1 MIFGPHYYVLSLST
15 GTNVL
20 YEAFRDELIR
30 VENQGFPVVATPRKT
45 DAADDDATR
54 ALMRNVDECF
64 DFYDLRERLGL
75 MVVGEESLQS
85 AFDAVTTHGSRVVGR
100 VKGDRSGARAT
111 DLGQMVWPVVKEVIS
126 AVRNRAL
133 RDLEESSR
141 EGRVVSGLEAVA
153 VAATAGAQGTLLV
166 EDDFRVRGSLAV
178 APRSP
183 LVSKEVDIRDVND
196 DAVDEV
202 IERVLGHGGNVV
214 FMQEGALADR
224 QRIAMLLSAGA
235 PP

>member
-1 MIFGPHYYVLSLST
+1 MPYDADKLKRMDREAVQLYLLRFIHDRYQRHNDNLLATFCSLVRRYS
-15 GTNVL
+15 
-20 YEAFRDELIR
+20 DE
-30 VENQGFPVVATPRKT
+30 V
-45 DAADDDATR
+45 DAATKEAIYRFKLQASDDVEQGAKIL
-54 ALMRNVDECF
+54 ALFLDPSI
-64 DFYDLRERLGL
+64 D
-75 MVVGEESLQS
+75 
-85 AFDAVTTHGSRVVGR
+85 
-100 VKGDRSGARAT
+100 
-111 DLGQMVWPVVKEVIS
+111 GQTPFS
-126 AVRNRAL
+126 AVRDRAL
-133 RDLEESSR
+133 RNLEESSR

-166 EDDFRVRGSLAV
+166 EDDFRVRGSVAV

>member
-1 MIFGPHYYVLSLST
+1 VPYDADKLKRMDREAVQLYLLRFIHDRYQRHNDNLLATFCSLVRRYS
-15 GTNVL
+15 
-20 YEAFRDELIR
+20 DE
-30 VENQGFPVVATPRKT
+30 V
-45 DAADDDATR
+45 DAATKEAIYRFKLQASDDVEQGAKIL
-54 ALMRNVDECF
+54 ALFLDPSI
-64 DFYDLRERLGL
+64 D
-75 MVVGEESLQS
+75 
-85 AFDAVTTHGSRVVGR
+85 
-100 VKGDRSGARAT
+100 
-111 DLGQMVWPVVKEVIS
+111 GQTPFS
-126 AVRNRAL
+126 AVRDRAL
-133 RDLEESSR
+133 RNLEESSR

-166 EDDFRVRGSLAV
+166 EDDFRVRGSVAV